1 MIKFMLAVTLVASVS
16 TASAQQASSGQ
27 YVHCTARGG
36 CQITN
41 TYPGRCT
48 GGRKCQGPDEK
59 YVNGVLVKRTSVQ
72 TGHVICGDRGC
83 RRTP

>member
-1 MIKFMLAVTLVASVS
+1 MIRFLLAIALVASVS

-27 YVHCTARGG
+27 YVHCHARG
-36 CQITN
+36 CQNTD

-59 YVNGVLVKRTSVQ
+59 YVNGVLVKRTIQ
-72 TGHVICGDRGC
+72 TGHVTCGDRGC